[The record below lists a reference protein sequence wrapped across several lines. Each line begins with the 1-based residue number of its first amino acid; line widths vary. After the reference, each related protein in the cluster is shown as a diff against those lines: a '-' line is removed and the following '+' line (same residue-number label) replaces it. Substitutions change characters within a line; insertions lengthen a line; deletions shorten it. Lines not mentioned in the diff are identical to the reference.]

1 MAKNYY
7 DTSDIIASAKR
18 RALLPSSQNTFSDV
32 DFLAFANEELSLGLV
47 PSVLK
52 VHEDYF
58 LFTEEISL
66 VTDVT
71 KYTIPYRATGNK
83 VREIAFKDN
92 NGNIFEMTRIGVGD
106 LPFYNGAHTYDRAYA
121 YYIANNQICLAPKKM
136 TNDNNVKLR
145 VSYYIRPNTLV
156 MPESIGVISGINRT
170 TGELQLS
177 NLPAAFST
185 HEKYDFI
192 KVKSPHKCITIE
204 VSPTSLNT
212 ISKTVTF
219 AVADI
224 PADLEVGDHLAIATE
239 SCIPQVPSDL
249 HVVLAH
255 RVAARCLEAL
265 GDSEGLQNANAKLAE
280 MEQKIENVIDN
291 RVEDAPQKVV
301 NRHAILRRGLYSRRY
316 RFRG

>member
-18 RALLPSSQNTFSDV
+18 RALLPASQSTFTEA
-32 DFLAFANEELSLGLV
+32 DFLAFANEEMNLGLV

-52 VHEDYF
+52 MHEDYF
-58 LFTEEISL
+58 LFSEDVSL
-66 VTDVT
+66 VTNIT

-83 VREIAFKDN
+83 IREVAFVDT

-121 YYIANNQICLAPKKM
+121 YYISNNQICLAPEKM
-136 TNDNNVKLR
+136 TNDNGVKLR
-145 VSYYIRPNTLV
+145 ISYYIRPNTLV
-156 MPESIGVISGINRT
+156 MPDAVAVISSINRT
-170 TGELQLS
+170 TGDIQVS
-177 NLPAAFST
+177 NLPTGFNTSQ
-185 HEKYDFI
+185 KYDLV
-192 KVKSPHKCITIE
+192 KVKSPHKCVVIE
-204 VSPTSLNT
+204 ISASAINNT
-212 ISKTVTF
+212 SKTITF
-219 AVADI
+219 DPSVI
-224 PADLEVGDHLAIATE
+224 PVDLEVGDHVTIATE

-280 MEQKIENVIDN
+280 LEKSIETVIDD
-291 RVEDAPQKVV
+291 RVEDSPAKIV